1 MKATLILAAASLV
14 AAQSTVYFIR
24 HGEKPADGS
33 DGLSPQGEQ
42 RAQCLRDVF
51 GASSQYNIGYIMA
64 ETPSSAITTITDS
77 VAFGTDGSHQRP
89 FDTISPLA
97 ADLGI
102 TVDTSWEHEH
112 LTDLI
117 AKLGD
122 DDAPEYP
129 GDHFDLIWTDPYP
142 YTSIVS
148 TTSENCPG
156 LDS

>member
-64 ETPSSAITTITDS
+64 ETPSSGKPNHYCYS
-77 VAFGTDGSHQRP
+77 RRW
-89 FDTISPLA
+89 LW
-97 ADLGI
+97 ADQ
-102 TVDTSWEHEH
+102 
-112 LTDLI
+112 
-117 AKLGD
+117 
-122 DDAPEYP
+122 P
-129 GDHFDLIWTDPYP
+129 
-142 YTSIVS
+142 
-148 TTSENCPG
+148 
-156 LDS
+156 